1 MLSILAQTNTPF
13 RSVIEPYLAVFA
25 VAFVVSLLLTPL
37 MRLLA
42 IRNGVVDWPDRD
54 RKNHGR
60 PIAYLGGAVIF
71 LAWLGGM
78 FTCFLISPHD
88 PRVLALGLTHVS
100 FPISIVI
107 GALVITLTVL
117 MDDVLGISPRVK
129 LGGQLFAAAALA
141 HNDVGSELVKD
152 FLAIAGYNPGDTF
165 CYVVG
170 AVLIAVFVLGGCN
183 SMNLMDGMDGL
194 AGGVAMIA
202 AVGVLFLSIFTA
214 VGLTGPAYKPPGV
227 DILTSPVR
235 IVMCLSIIGATLGF
249 LIFNFHP
256 ASIFM
261 GDAGSMLLGYLSIS
275 TILLLAHAPAS
286 GPALVLAALIV
297 FALPII
303 DTMLAIVRRLIAR
316 RSIFSPDSH
325 HMHHKLLQRGLNV
338 PQATL
343 ALYALATLLAV
354 AGCSVIV
361 LRGRYVLLLFLLLF
375 TLVPTIAYLLDRRQ
389 QRQDQASKVLSTTTG
404 KNHPLPYLPRPRRSG
419 KRAGSHRHPKTS
431 TRT

>member
-1 MLSILAQTNTPF
+1 MLAILAQNNAPF
-13 RSVIEPYLAVFA
+13 RSVITPYLAVFA
-25 VAFVVSLLLTPL
+25 VALGISLLLTPL
-37 MRLLA
+37 MRWLA
-42 IRNGVVDWPDRD
+42 IRNGVVDWPDKT
-54 RKNHGR
+54 RKSHGR
-60 PIAYLGGAVIF
+60 PTAYLGGAAIF

-78 FTCFLISPHD
+78 FTCFLITPHD
-88 PRVLALGLTHVS
+88 SRVLALGLNHVS

-107 GALVITLTVL
+107 GALVITLTGL
-117 MDDVLGISPRVK
+117 MDDVFGVSPRVK

-152 FLAIAGYNPGDTF
+152 FLVIAGYAPTDMF

-170 AVLIAVFVLGGCN
+170 AILIALFVLGGCN

-194 AGGVAMIA
+194 AGGVTFIA

-214 VGLTGPAYKPPGV
+214 VGLTDPAHEPPGV

-235 IVMCLSIIGATLGF
+235 IVMCLAIMGSVLGF
-249 LIFNFHP
+249 LVFNFHP
-256 ASIFM
+256 ARVFM
-261 GDAGSMLLGYLSIS
+261 GDAGSLLLGYLSIS

-303 DTMLAIVRRLIAR
+303 DTMLAIVRRVIAH
-316 RSIFSPDSH
+316 RSIFSPDRNH
-325 HMHHKLLQRGLNV
+325 LHHKLLQRGMSV

-343 ALYALATLLAV
+343 AMYGFATLLA
-354 AGCSVIV
+354 AIGCSVIFM
-361 LRGRYVLLLFLLLF
+361 RGRYVLVVFVVMF
-375 TLVPTIAYLLDRRQ
+375 TLVPALAYVLGRRK
-389 QRQDQASKVLSTTTG
+389 QRQPAA
-404 KNHPLPYLPRPRRSG
+404 HRAAARPRAPLPYLPRPRPR
-419 KRAGSHRHPKTS
+419 KRRLKRFGNS